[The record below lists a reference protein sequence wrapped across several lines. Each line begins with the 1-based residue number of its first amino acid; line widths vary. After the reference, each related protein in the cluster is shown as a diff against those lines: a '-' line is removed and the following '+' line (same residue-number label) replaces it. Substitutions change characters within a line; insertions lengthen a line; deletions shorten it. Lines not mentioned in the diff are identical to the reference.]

1 MFSHGNAALR
11 SFMLKKKK
19 CIIVVIHHRCFR
31 CLFNFLKRKKAFRGK
46 SKIETIEQRL
56 QRPGALCMQGHA
68 RLQLD
73 SFVLSDTVRN
83 AVLGFIGGASLLRH
97 CTSACRRR
105 RRRRRRRR
113 HRHYS
118 CYVATATATT
128 PRRFIYNVRILSP
141 VGIKAL
147 TI

>member
-105 RRRRRRRR
+105 R
-113 HRHYS
+113 HYS

-128 PRRFIYNVRILSP
+128 PRRFIYSVRILSP